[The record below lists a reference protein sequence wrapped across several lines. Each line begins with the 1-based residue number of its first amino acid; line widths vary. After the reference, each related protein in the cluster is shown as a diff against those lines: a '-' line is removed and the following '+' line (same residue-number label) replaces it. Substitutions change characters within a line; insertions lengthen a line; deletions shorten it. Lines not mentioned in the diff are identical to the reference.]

1 MKKKIKTRNFF
12 VYAAYSLLYEDL
24 EWGGGGFRRLTK
36 QTTFARE
43 TKHESPVT
51 MYLPAIRVQSRE
63 AYPPVLPVL

>member
-1 MKKKIKTRNFF
+1 MKKEIKLETSLFMLLIPSFTRTW
-12 VYAAYSLLYEDL
+12 SG
-24 EWGGGGFRRLTK
+24 GGGGFRRLTK

-51 MYLPAIRVQSRE
+51 MYLPAIRVLSRE

>member
-1 MKKKIKTRNFF
+1 M
-12 VYAAYSLLYEDL
+12 
-24 EWGGGGFRRLTK
+24 GGGGFRRLTK

-51 MYLPAIRVQSRE
+51 MTMYFPALRVQSGE

>member
-1 MKKKIKTRNFF
+1 MLLIHSFTRTW
-12 VYAAYSLLYEDL
+12 SGE
-24 EWGGGGFRRLTK
+24 GGGFRRLTK

-51 MYLPAIRVQSRE
+51 MYFPALRVQSGE

>member
-1 MKKKIKTRNFF
+1 M
-12 VYAAYSLLYEDL
+12 
-24 EWGGGGFRRLTK
+24 GGGGFRRLSK